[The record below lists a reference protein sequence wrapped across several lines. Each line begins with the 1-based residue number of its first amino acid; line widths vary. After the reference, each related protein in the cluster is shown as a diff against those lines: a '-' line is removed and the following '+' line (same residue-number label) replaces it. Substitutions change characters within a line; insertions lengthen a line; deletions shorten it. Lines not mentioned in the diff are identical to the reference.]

1 MDILVICRDALCSK
15 EINKKMLDLTSK
27 FWRCFTFHQGQA
39 PSCQLNLTKVNDG
52 LIDLDRDAKVLLGF
66 LEEKL
71 KTLMYIHFSLLWKFS
86 DQIQNCPI

>member
-15 EINKKMLDLTSK
+15 EINKKILDLTSK
-27 FWRCFTFHQGQA
+27 FWRCFTFQQGQA

-71 KTLMYIHFSLLWKFS
+71 KTLMYIRFSLLWKFS
-86 DQIQNCPI
+86 DQI

>member
-1 MDILVICRDALCSK
+1 MDILVTYRNALSSK

-27 FWRCFTFHQGQA
+27 FWRCFTFQQGQA
-39 PSCQLNLTKVNDG
+39 PSSQLNLTKVNDG

-71 KTLMYIHFSLLWKFS
+71 KTLMYIHFSHLWKIS
-86 DQIQNCPI
+86 DQI

>member
-15 EINKKMLDLTSK
+15 EINKKILDLTSK
-27 FWRCFTFHQGQA
+27 FWRCFTFQQGQA

-86 DQIQNCPI
+86 DQI

>member
-15 EINKKMLDLTSK
+15 EINKKILDLTSK
-27 FWRCFTFHQGQA
+27 FWRCFTFQQGQA

-66 LEEKL
+66 LEEKF

-86 DQIQNCPI
+86 DQI